1 MTERKNGK
9 DGKRIG
15 LIILSVLVAIYLIGT
30 IIFSNIALPGTYL
43 NGKDISYASKKEAL
57 ESAPDDFSLIIN
69 GRSDKSLKI
78 NPSDIDYNAEVPSD
92 AKIDQ
97 NPFTWPSA
105 LFGNKKENFDFDYKV
120 SYDKDKLDKVID
132 NSSLMSNV
140 TEPKNAKIAMK
151 NGEFYI
157 EDEVPG
163 NKVDKEKL
171 KKAVIDNIN
180 TKSNEL
186 DLDDN
191 YYVNPEVTSKSKQIK
206 DALLDAQ
213 KLKDMSI
220 KFNFNGF
227 DLKLEGDSL
236 LDLFDMNDVGPEL
249 NYDKVYEYAKY
260 LASETDTYGKNRKFN
275 ATGIGEIMVGPGVY
289 GFKLDVEGM
298 VDKIYEQVN
307 SRKSGVIEPV
317 YSNIAYVRTDD
328 GGDIGDTYV
337 EVDISRQHLWFYK
350 DGNLIVE
357 SDLVSGRPVDGW
369 ASNVG
374 VGQIVNKVANT
385 KLRGLNF
392 DGQTSYETPVS
403 YWMPI
408 GWDGEGFHD
417 APWRSAFGGNIYLTK
432 GSHGCY
438 NLPPSVAGALFKNVD
453 YVTPVVVYESSTN
466 NSPGMAY

>member
-1 MTERKNGK
+1 
-9 DGKRIG
+9 
-15 LIILSVLVAIYLIGT
+15 
-30 IIFSNIALPGTYL
+30 
-43 NGKDISYASKKEAL
+43 
-57 ESAPDDFSLIIN
+57 
-69 GRSDKSLKI
+69 
-78 NPSDIDYNAEVPSD
+78 
-92 AKIDQ
+92 
-97 NPFTWPSA
+97 
-105 LFGNKKENFDFDYKV
+105 
-120 SYDKDKLDKVID
+120 
-132 NSSLMSNV
+132 MSNV

-186 DLDDN
+186 DLDDS

-275 ATGIGEIMVGPGVY
+275 ATGIGEIVVGPGVY

-403 YWMPI
+403 YWI
-408 GWDGEGFHD
+408 CLFYT
-417 APWRSAFGGNIYLTK
+417 S
-432 GSHGCY
+432 
-438 NLPPSVAGALFKNVD
+438 PSPRD
-453 YVTPVVVYESSTN
+453 S
-466 NSPGMAY
+466 

>member
-140 TEPKNAKIAMK
+140 TEPQNAKIAMK

-227 DLKLEGDSL
+227 DLKLEGD
-236 LDLFDMNDVGPEL
+236 
-249 NYDKVYEYAKY
+249 
-260 LASETDTYGKNRKFN
+260 
-275 ATGIGEIMVGPGVY
+275 
-289 GFKLDVEGM
+289 
-298 VDKIYEQVN
+298 
-307 SRKSGVIEPV
+307 
-317 YSNIAYVRTDD
+317 
-328 GGDIGDTYV
+328 
-337 EVDISRQHLWFYK
+337 
-350 DGNLIVE
+350 
-357 SDLVSGRPVDGW
+357 
-369 ASNVG
+369 
-374 VGQIVNKVANT
+374 
-385 KLRGLNF
+385 
-392 DGQTSYETPVS
+392 
-403 YWMPI
+403 
-408 GWDGEGFHD
+408 
-417 APWRSAFGGNIYLTK
+417 
-432 GSHGCY
+432 
-438 NLPPSVAGALFKNVD
+438 
-453 YVTPVVVYESSTN
+453 
-466 NSPGMAY
+466 